1 MSSPTILLQDSIASI
16 KQERYSDAIQSLEAF
31 CRRYAT
37 SHFKEYVKA
46 QTWLIKAYQANGQL
60 EQAIALC
67 HRLSANKNPQV
78 RALAQRILPSL
89 ADTTVIQRRSKDPS
103 LEAPEDATVVQYRP
117 DARKPSDAPD
127 DATVM
132 QARKPAPDKT
142 VAQAYSPPEDA
153 TILQAPGVQTAQV
166 RPEQAISERDF
177 QMQSRSLQT
186 AATEKTTAPEKN
198 VPSPSQQAA
207 ALSGQEAEELLAKG
221 HKALKYGRY
230 REAVQALEAFCE
242 IADPI
247 TKTYTSAQKSL
258 VKAYKGSKRL
268 EDAAALCRELIS
280 HDQEIIQIWAQEYL
294 RSLKPEEPV
303 KTSSTS
309 EEKTVWSAGQVN
321 PLSQSRTEESTRVIR
336 AKRMKRRIL
345 SVTCYGAVA
354 FSILLLPGLVPLG
367 ILKTT
372 QDDTVRRNA
381 KEALNF
387 FCWVWSCWV
396 LIGMATLACSF
407 FLPLGVLRAVMGGF
421 AIGIGVLGMALCA
434 IAVLAS
440 ITKPST
446 PYYYPFIWRVF

>member
-1 MSSPTILLQDSIASI
+1 MSSPTILLQDGIASI
-16 KQERYSDAIQSLEAF
+16 KQERYSDAIQTLEAF

-37 SHFKEYVKA
+37 SHFKEYIKA

-89 ADTTVIQRRSKDPS
+89 SDTTVIQRRSNAPTLD
-103 LEAPEDATVVQYRP
+103 APEDATVVQYR
-117 DARKPSDAPD
+117 A

-132 QARKPAPDKT
+132 QARNPPPKDAT
-142 VAQAYSPPEDA
+142 VVQSYKSYTPPEDA
-153 TILQAPGVQTAQV
+153 TILQAPGVQTSQV
-166 RPEQAISERDF
+166 RPDQAISERDF

-186 AATEKTTAPEKN
+186 APEEKTTSPDN
-198 VPSPSQQAA
+198 GLPSPSQQAA
-207 ALSGQEAEELLAKG
+207 ALSGQEAEELLAAG
-221 HKALKYGRY
+221 NKALKYGRY

-247 TKTYTSAQKSL
+247 TKTYAGAQKLL

-268 EDAAALCRELIS
+268 EDAAALCRELIN

-294 RSLKPEEPV
+294 RSLTPETPI
-303 KTSSTS
+303 KTSSPS
-309 EEKTVWSAGQVN
+309 EERTVWSAGQVN
-321 PLSQSRTEESTRVIR
+321 PLSQSPTEESSRVIR
-336 AKRMKRRIL
+336 SKRMKRRIL
-345 SVTCYGAVA
+345 SVVCYGAVA
-354 FSILLLPGLVPLG
+354 FSILLVPGLVPLG
-367 ILKTT
+367 ILRTT

-387 FCWVWSCWV
+387 FCWLWSC
-396 LIGMATLACSF
+396 LILVGMATLACSF
-407 FLPLGVLRAVMGGF
+407 FLPLSMLQTALTGF
-421 AIGIGVLGMALCA
+421 AIGIGVVGLVLCA
-434 IAVLAS
+434 IAIVAC

-446 PYYYPFIWRVF
+446 PYYYPFIWRLF